1 MAKENDVTDGAS
13 SRENAMTERA
23 RRVGVDGLQPPSA
36 EAIGKA
42 VAEAMERQRNAP
54 QQAEK
59 PLPPIVR
66 ASVRS
71 GYEDLK
77 VQDDSGRMRIVN
89 RAKSVDFK
97 ADETADGKPA
107 TVAHGSPVRLKREAF
122 QRYYA
127 EGLVEIAQ

>member
-1 MAKENDVTDGAS
+1 MAKENDVTDGAADM
-13 SRENAMTERA
+13 ENAATRRA
-23 RRVGVDGLQPPSA
+23 RAVGIDGLSPPTA

-42 VAEAMERQRNAP
+42 VADALERQRNAP

-66 ASVRS
+66 ASVRA
-71 GYEDLK
+71 GYEDLR

-89 RAKSVDFK
+89 QAKSVEFK
-97 ADETADGKPA
+97 ASETADGKPA
-107 TVAHGSPVRLKREAF
+107 KVPHGRPVRLKREAF
-122 QRYYA
+122 QRYFA